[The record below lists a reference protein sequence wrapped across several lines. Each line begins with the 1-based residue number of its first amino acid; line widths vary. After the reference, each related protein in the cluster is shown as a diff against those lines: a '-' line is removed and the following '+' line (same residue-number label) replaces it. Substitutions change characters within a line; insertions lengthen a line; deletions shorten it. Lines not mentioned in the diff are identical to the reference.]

1 MRYAYENNRI
11 LIKKQS
17 RVCSRHL
24 DKNGKIKL
32 DHFSIIPSRPEI
44 HDSTLVTLLD
54 SFASFTN
61 NCNIFD
67 QFRNCDFLEEQ
78 IFIQITGWTKQQFII
93 FSRYVTSIRDTN
105 GRTKEQLLAIYFYWM
120 RKGIDQCSLAMFK
133 NNTSQREISRYLEQ
147 IRKAINTDFV
157 PLFLGAKSR
166 DRNFFLSH
174 NNIGVKTLYNMSH
187 DDLAVIADATYT
199 RIEKS
204 TNNDFQYKTWSSQK
218 NDSLMK
224 PFLITCADGYI
235 IDIYGPFSAN
245 LNDAAIFDYILSTD
259 DHLLKILKPGKTVV
273 VLDRGK

>member
-1 MRYAYENNRI
+1 MKANNIVQTARASHSRCLICNRQNISLFVVKSDCMRYAYENNRI

-105 GRTKEQLLAIYFYWM
+105 GRTKERSQHQHLQLERGHVHSSPL
-120 RKGIDQCSLAMFK
+120 RLLGHKGIRRQVNINWESNHQGRNSLRSK
-133 NNTSQREISRYLEQ
+133 L
-147 IRKAINTDFV
+147 
-157 PLFLGAKSR
+157 
-166 DRNFFLSH
+166 H
-174 NNIGVKTLYNMSH
+174 
-187 DDLAVIADATYT
+187 
-199 RIEKS
+199 
-204 TNNDFQYKTWSSQK
+204 
-218 NDSLMK
+218 
-224 PFLITCADGYI
+224 
-235 IDIYGPFSAN
+235 N
-245 LNDAAIFDYILSTD
+245 LNLWLAFFYENLSS
-259 DHLLKILKPGKTVV
+259 
-273 VLDRGK
+273 